1 MGIAQ
6 IPAPSGGLAV
16 ARFPARSGAPFN
28 IPAGLT
34 LQNTVTSTTTF
45 SAGQLPA
52 QVWAVI
58 VGGGG
63 GGGYGLGSA
72 QGAGGGGGGGVV
84 IGWVDV
90 PSAGITATIGA
101 GGNGSGSTF
110 GSRGGITYFGSMWA
124 QGGGG
129 GASNS
134 GDFIS
139 QNFNPRFGPGQ
150 SGYGG
155 QGSGAITNATNAFF
169 NAPIGA
175 PLVFALDGG
184 TGGMTFASGS
194 SGLGTAL
201 NHGSN
206 NYFGGGAGGCVA
218 GGTFSATGGS
228 GYTGGGGGAT
238 VSGGN
243 SSRDGGLT
251 NTFTGGTGTSG
262 TGGGGGAGF
271 LANGSNATTT
281 AGGAGGSGGGGG
293 GSGIS
298 AGAGAAG
305 GNGCVLIYY

>member
-63 GGGYGLGSA
+63 SGGVGAGSPH
-72 QGAGGGGGGGVV
+72 GGGGGGGGVV

-90 PSAGITATIGA
+90 PSTGITATIGA
-101 GGNGSGSTF
+101 GGSSSNGTGN
-110 GSRGGITYFGSMWA
+110 RGGITYFGSHWA

-129 GASNS
+129 GATDGTGILDHN
-134 GDFIS
+134 
-139 QNFNPRFGPGQ
+139 QLPRFGPGQ
-150 SGYGG
+150 PGYGG
-155 QGSGAITNATNAFF
+155 NGGSTVYNGSNSFVNAPVGAPIASAFDNGNSAITFS
-169 NAPIGA
+169 IGA
-175 PLVFALDGG
+175 SSIAGG
-184 TGGMTFASGS
+184 INLT
-194 SGLGTAL
+194 
-201 NHGSN
+201 SN
-206 NYFGGGAGGCVA
+206 NYLGGGAGGCR
-218 GGTFSATGGS
+218 ATWSTAGGS
-228 GYTGGGGGAT
+228 GYTGGGGSASQ
-238 VSGGN
+238 SGGN

-251 NTFTGGTGTSG
+251 NTFTGGTGA
-262 TGGGGGAGF
+262 TGSGGGAGF
-271 LANGSNATTT
+271 LANGSNSPGT

-293 GSGIS
+293 GS
-298 AGAGAAG
+298 AGSGANSGAG